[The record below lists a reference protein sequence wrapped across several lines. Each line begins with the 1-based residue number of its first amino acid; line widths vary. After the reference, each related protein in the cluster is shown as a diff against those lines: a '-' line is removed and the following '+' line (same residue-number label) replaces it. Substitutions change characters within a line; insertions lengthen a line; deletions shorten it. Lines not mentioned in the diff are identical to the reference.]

1 MCRVP
6 TGCQLELN
14 VCTYLSS
21 LLEFFRLKLK
31 CFRQTSIKCFSKIP
45 IFRAL
50 CPMKYS
56 MGFSVTFL
64 QLFVIAIYLI
74 AVSAYIYRIVENKLR
89 D

>member
-6 TGCQLELN
+6 TGCQLELS

-21 LLEFFRLKLK
+21 LLEFFRLKLI
-31 CFRQTSIKCFSKIP
+31 CFRETSIKCFSKIP

-50 CPMKYS
+50 CPIFR
-56 MGFSVTFL
+56 MGFFVTFL

>member
-31 CFRQTSIKCFSKIP
+31 CFRETSIKCFSKIP

-50 CPMKYS
+50 R
-56 MGFSVTFL
+56 FSVTFL